1 MTWLSSPWVIV
12 TDRALCRVGEFIIHT
27 LDLLLHHLPSPDKE
41 VTGVHQTPKEQSR
54 EGYMLCP
61 RPDKVTRLHEGLG
74 RDFMKISQ
82 NSGE

>member
-27 LDLLLHHLPSPDKE
+27 LDLFHHPPSPGKE
-41 VTGVHQTPKEQSR
+41 VAGVHQTPKQQSR
-54 EGYMLCP
+54 VGYMPCS

-74 RDFMKISQ
+74 RNVMRISQ
-82 NSGE
+82 DSGE